1 MKKFDNN
8 GKVKKGKRYYLK
20 GMECRQG
27 DFIERLHRNKTLK
40 SIFRVGDTEYI
51 KERGFNR

>member
-51 KERGFNR
+51 KERGFN